1 MTYPRSPYNFSL
13 KFDLLWMSGQTV
25 LYILEGWNFSIREIF
40 MAIWPR
46 RIYTEQEISNDDSH
60 NSFNLA
66 TVSTLMKAE
75 SLGLLHQHVF
85 FSFSA
90 LKKFLI
96 EFQVFGYTWQLHSFG
111 EDISCQPNTLPQE
124 RGKSNSREL
133 GLFKQRAI
141 SGCGMHRAASRQ
153 SATELLCQAH

>member
-1 MTYPRSPYNFSL
+1 MTYPRSLCNFSL
-13 KFDLLWMSGQTV
+13 TFDLLWMSRQII
-25 LYILEGWNFSIREIF
+25 LYILEGWNFNIREIF

-46 RIYTEQEISNDDSH
+46 RIYIEQEISNDDSH

-66 TVSTLMKAE
+66 TVSTPVKAE
-75 SLGLLHQHVF
+75 SLGLLHQHPF

-90 LKKFLI
+90 LKNFLI

-111 EDISCQPNTLPQE
+111 KTFLVNQTHCLRKRKRT
-124 RGKSNSREL
+124 SREL

-153 SATELLCQAH
+153 SATELLCQTH